1 MKHQNGNVKKK
12 KKKTTFKI
20 AKKKKEKPKNNP
32 DQGGDLYTKNYK
44 TLINEVKKNSKKWN
58 DIPCS

>member
-12 KKKTTFKI
+12 KLKI
-20 AKKKKEKPKNNP
+20 AKKKKNLRIILTKVVK
-32 DQGGDLYTKNYK
+32 DLYTKNYK

>member
-12 KKKTTFKI
+12 KQPKLKI
-20 AKKKKEKPKNNP
+20 AKKKKNLRIILTKVVK
-32 DQGGDLYTKNYK
+32 DLYTKNYK

>member
-12 KKKTTFKI
+12 KKLKI
-20 AKKKKEKPKNNP
+20 AKKKKNLRIILTKVVK
-32 DQGGDLYTKNYK
+32 DLYTKNYK